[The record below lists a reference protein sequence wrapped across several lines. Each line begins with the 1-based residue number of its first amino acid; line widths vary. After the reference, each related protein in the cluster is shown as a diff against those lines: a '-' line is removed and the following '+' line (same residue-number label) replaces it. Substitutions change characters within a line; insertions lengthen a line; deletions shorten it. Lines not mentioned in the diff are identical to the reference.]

1 MTAKGQ
7 KECISTFK
15 TGSTEDLLRLQ
26 CLDGHENTKTGF
38 MLCIV
43 ANERNVQET
52 MLLYLV
58 EMGEILSNV

>member
-43 ANERNVQET
+43 VTERNVQE
-52 MLLYLV
+52 
-58 EMGEILSNV
+58 NVTVFSRDGRNII